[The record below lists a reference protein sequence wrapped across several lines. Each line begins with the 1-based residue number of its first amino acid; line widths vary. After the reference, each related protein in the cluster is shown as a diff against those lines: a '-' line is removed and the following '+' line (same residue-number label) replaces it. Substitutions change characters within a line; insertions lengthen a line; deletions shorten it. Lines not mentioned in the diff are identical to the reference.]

1 MVDDKKC
8 SWYVTMDEYLQML
21 SFVVRSSANDKAAH
35 PEDLMHTVQTAA
47 ENVALT
53 LIAYDQIKV
62 KKKK

>member
-1 MVDDKKC
+1 MVETKC

-21 SFVVRSSANDKAAH
+21 AFVVRSSSNDKKAH

-62 KKKK
+62 KGKK

>member
-1 MVDDKKC
+1 MADTKC

-21 SFVVRSSANDKAAH
+21 SLVVRSSSDDKKSH

-47 ENVALT
+47 EYVALT

-62 KKKK
+62 KGKK

>member
-1 MVDDKKC
+1 MDETKC
-8 SWYVTMDEYLQML
+8 SWYVTMEEYLQIL
-21 SFVVRSSANDKAAH
+21 SFVVRSSADDKTAH

-53 LIAYDQIKV
+53 LIAYDQLKV